1 MLKGFKRK
9 ALVEYAFYLYK
20 REHKAGNASEKKTA
34 RDEKGRRRKKER
46 EKERVREERKRE
58 RNQKKQKR
66 GATADSLQTKRRER
80 RRETM
85 DPLHAEAQDM
95 ANEAA
100 EKEIE
105 APEGQTQTSR
115 FLTCDERREATE
127 MLMAGESIR
136 AISRKLGRAHSSIHK
151 VKLDLMKGKS
161 WKEKRTK
168 KRGSKLDDPKYK
180 KIIEDEMW
188 KNNGRLTI
196 AQMAKLLQVSTTTN
210 YFHVC
215 VSSFLSLSLPPSLS
229 LTHTH
234 TLA

>member
-1 MLKGFKRK
+1 
-9 ALVEYAFYLYK
+9 
-20 REHKAGNASEKKTA
+20 
-34 RDEKGRRRKKER
+34 
-46 EKERVREERKRE
+46 
-58 RNQKKQKR
+58 
-66 GATADSLQTKRRER
+66 
-80 RRETM
+80 M

-168 KRGSKLDDPKYK
+168 KRGSKLDDPKFK

-210 YFHVC
+210 YIHVC
-215 VSSFLSLSLPPSLS
+215 VSSFLSLSLPLSLS
-229 LTHTH
+229 LSHS
-234 TLA
+234 LDQLEF